1 MSFQIPTLQELAE
14 RTRGAFRAELPGSD
28 AWIWPNNVYASAKV
42 IAAAAFEIFLRLRW
56 VLDQAFVT
64 TAEGRFLD
72 RHGADY
78 GLARLPASYAEGTA
92 RVSGT
97 AGAAIASGAFMANT
111 AGRQFRVLAGKSIPP
126 SGSVD
131 VAVRAV
137 EPGRASNTI
146 ANAPL
151 ALQAETPGVEPA
163 AGTPT
168 GIGGGAD
175 EEEDALYRE
184 RLLFRLQNPPHGGA
198 PADYVMWA
206 REINGVT
213 RVWAV
218 RAAFGPGTVAVY
230 FLMDDAYPNGIPQTA
245 DVTRVSDHLDALAPA
260 GGIYTVIAP
269 KPHVVDVRI
278 SGLEPAGAEVRD
290 AVVAEI
296 AAMFRRE
303 ARPSLPGP
311 YGETF
316 RISGSWI
323 WQAAANAS
331 GERRHRIVAPASD
344 VALPVGHVAV
354 LGSVIFE

>member
-1 MSFQIPTLQELAE
+1 MAFNIPTLQELAE

-28 AWIWPNNVYASAKV
+28 AWIWPNNIYASAKV
-42 IAAAAFEIFLRLRW
+42 IAAASFEIFLRLRW
-56 VLDQAFVT
+56 VIDQAFVS

-78 GLARLPASYAEGTA
+78 GLARLPASFAEGTA
-92 RVSGT
+92 RVAGT
-97 AGAAIASGAFMANT
+97 QGAAIASGALLANG
-111 AGRQFRVLAGKSIPP
+111 AGRRFRVLSGKAIPP
-126 SGSVD
+126 SGTVD
-131 VAVRAV
+131 VTVRAV
-137 EPGRASNTI
+137 DAGRDSNTL

-151 ALQAETPGVEPA
+151 TLEAVAPGLESA
-163 AGTPT
+163 AVTPT

-175 EEEDALYRE
+175 EEEDERYRE

-198 PADYVMWA
+198 PSDYVLWA

-213 RVWAV
+213 RVWPV

-230 FLMDDAYPNGIPQTA
+230 FLMDDAYPNGIPQAA

-269 KPHVVDVRI
+269 QPHVVDVRI
-278 SGLEPAGAEVRD
+278 SGLEPNSGEVRD

-303 ARPSLPGP
+303 AKPSLPGA
-311 YGETF
+311 YGSTH
-316 RISGSWI
+316 RMSASWI

-331 GERRHRIVAPASD
+331 GERRHRIDAPGAD
-344 VALPVGHVAV
+344 VSLPVGHVAV